1 MGILPRFEPEPK
13 PHLLRKGLVFQ
24 PFELNTTFPKFH
36 PPPIFRFF
44 YFPIFR
50 KKYNE
55 GIKSN
60 FIPIIY
66 TTSSI
71 GTLNITNGP
80 CVVFL
85 ELNRKL
91 VKFWGLVPFFA
102 FFGSCHKN

>member
-13 PHLLRKGLVFQ
+13 PHHIRKGLAFQ

-36 PPPIFRFF
+36 PPPIFR
-44 YFPIFR
+44 
-50 KKYNE
+50 KKYSE

-66 TTSSI
+66 TYPSI

-85 ELNRKL
+85 KLNRL
-91 VKFWGLVPFFA
+91 LAKFLGLVPFFA
-102 FFGSCHKN
+102 FFGSCQKN

>member
-1 MGILPRFEPEPK
+1 MGILPGVEPEPK
-13 PHLLRKGLVFQ
+13 PHLLRKGLALQ

-66 TTSSI
+66 TTPSI
-71 GTLNITNGP
+71 STSNIAQ
-80 CVVFL
+80 CHLVVFL
-85 ELNRKL
+85 KLNQFAP
-91 VKFWGLVPFFA
+91 KFLG
-102 FFGSCHKN
+102 

>member
-1 MGILPRFEPEPK
+1 MGILPGFEPEPK
-13 PHLLRKGLVFQ
+13 PHQIRKGLAFQ

-66 TTSSI
+66 TTPSI

-91 VKFWGLVPFFA
+91 AKFWGLVPFFA
-102 FFGSCHKN
+102 FFGSCQKN